1 MAELGGALGA
11 GAVDLGQL
19 AEQAQARREME
30 TTPFSPFIT
39 VTEADLEARVFQRS
53 AQIPVV
59 LLVGTSRSEESEA
72 LQETLR
78 TLAEG
83 QREFLVAYLDADA
96 GAQLVQLLG
105 VRALPTVIALAAGR
119 PVASFEGNQPLAEL
133 KQWLDSLVK
142 NVGPQLEGLG
152 ESDDDVDAAKDAE
165 HSSSFAAANAALS
178 AGDFDA
184 ALALYDEVL
193 AADPTNS
200 EAKRAKAAVYVVKRL
215 DPLNRDSDPIQEA
228 DAAPQDAAK
237 QLVAADAEV
246 LAQEPER
253 AFDRLLRVIQ
263 SDPAGPA
270 GAVASEAKERLFELF
285 ALFDPADTRVIQA
298 RTNLASV
305 LF

>member
-1 MAELGGALGA
+1 MAELGGAFGA
-11 GAVDLGQL
+11 GAIDLGQL

-30 TTPFSPFIT
+30 TTPFAPFIT
-39 VTEADLEARVFQRS
+39 VTEADLESRVFQRS

-59 LLVGTSRSEESEA
+59 LVVGTSRSEESEA
-72 LQETLR
+72 LRETLS
-78 TLAEG
+78 TLAQG
-83 QREFLVAYLDADA
+83 QREFLVAYLDADSSP
-96 GAQLVQLLG
+96 QLVQLLG
-105 VRALPTVIALAAGR
+105 VRALPTVLALAAGR
-119 PVASFEGNQPLAEL
+119 PVASFEGNQPAAEL
-133 KQWLDSLVK
+133 KQWVEALVQ

-152 ESDDDVDAAKDAE
+152 ESGGEVEADEEAA
-165 HSSSFAAANAALS
+165 HGSSFAAANAALS

-184 ALALYDEVL
+184 AIALYDDVL
-193 AADPTNS
+193 AADPANS

-228 DAAPQDAAK
+228 DAAPQDATK

-253 AFDRLLRVIQ
+253 AFDRLLRVVQ

-270 GAVASEAKERLFELF
+270 GAAASEAKERLFELF
-285 ALFDPADTRVIQA
+285 TLFDPADPRVIQA
-298 RTNLASV
+298 RTKLASA

>member
-19 AEQAQARREME
+19 AERAQARREME

-59 LLVGTSRSEESEA
+59 LLVGTARSEESEA

-78 TLAEG
+78 TLAQG
-83 QREFLVAYLDADA
+83 QREFLVAYLDADSNT
-96 GAQLVQLLG
+96 QIIQLLG

-119 PVASFEGNQPLAEL
+119 PVANFEGNQPAPEL

-152 ESDDDVDAAKDAE
+152 ESDDDVDAAKDAA
-165 HSSSFAAANAALS
+165 HSSSFAAANAALNV
-178 AGDFDA
+178 GDFDA

-270 GAVASEAKERLFELF
+270 GAVASGAKERLFELF